1 MKTAAWTRKEGKNPA
16 PTVSM
21 AMKKCTKCEDELSIS
36 FFYTTGKKKDE
47 SPKYN
52 SWCKKCIGKKM
63 ASYHHR
69 TWGVEKLQFSASRR
83 TRTVKTFLAYLLSKA
98 RRRKSC
104 DVTIEQLLQIWH
116 QQSGKCALTGWEMT
130 MQLGKGQISTNASI
144 DRIDST
150 IGYTNNNVQL
160 VCRAANVAKSN
171 LTQENFVRLC
181 EAVLEKHNEILQD
194 IRLAA

>member
-16 PTVSM
+16 FILSIAV
-21 AMKKCTKCEDELSIS
+21 KKCTKCEEQQSIS
-36 FFYTTGKKKDE
+36 FFYTTGKKKDG

-63 ASYHHR
+63 ASYHQR
-69 TWGVEKLQFSASRR
+69 TWGEEKLKFSASKR
-83 TRTVKTFLAYLLSKA
+83 TRSVQSFLAYLLSKA
-98 RRRKSC
+98 RRRKTC
-104 DVTIEQLLQIWH
+104 DLSIEQLMKIWH
-116 QQSGKCALTGWEMT
+116 HQSGKCALTGWDMT
-130 MQLGKGQISTNASI
+130 MQLGKGQIATNASI

-181 EAVLEKHNEILQD
+181 KAVQEKQNEILQD
-194 IRLAA
+194 TRLAA